1 MHEDSQFNDEVSR
14 MTYIQAP
21 KDEPLNL
28 DMSAFDRQAP
38 IESSSMTDDK
48 QD

>member
-1 MHEDSQFNDEVSR
+1 MNQDSDFQEDPSEISR

-28 DMSAFDRQAP
+28 DMSAFD
-38 IESSSMTDDK
+38 K
-48 QD
+48 